1 MRKKKKNSRLMPFGA
16 GLCAGYAVLA
26 VISGIAAL
34 ILLITDAA
42 ASASS
47 AAAVIAISAGS
58 LTGGRV
64 VGKMRRKDGIKSGAL
79 CGIAFIIP
87 IFLLSIIFGKAGTF
101 MMFVKIALSVIFGA
115 AGGVSGVNAQD
126 G

>member
-1 MRKKKKNSRLMPFGA
+1 MRKKKKNSRLMPFAA
-16 GLCAGYAVLA
+16 GFFAGFGILA

-42 ASASS
+42 AAS
-47 AAAVIAISAGS
+47 AAAAIIAIAAGS
-58 LTGGRV
+58 FVSGRV
-64 VGKMRRKDGIKSGAL
+64 VGKMRRKNGIKSGVL
-79 CGIAFIIP
+79 CGIIFIAP
-87 IFLLSIIFGKAGTF
+87 ILLLSILFGEAGSF
-101 MMFVKIALSVIFGA
+101 MMFVKIALSIIFGA